1 MFARRVVPLNL
12 GIYIYTYFFLYLY
25 QGLLGNAIGTSNNC
39 ILSQENVQILRNYK
53 LLYANK
59 RIILWCNNVRIRL
72 HSFRRR
78 PRINIPFSMRML
90 SQAKRARCS
99 LFPVR
104 ERLRRSVHES
114 GTVVE
119 AN

>member
-1 MFARRVVPLNL
+1 M
-12 GIYIYTYFFLYLY
+12 YIYFFLFLFLYLSK
-25 QGLLGNAIGTSNNC
+25 QGLLGNAIRTGNNC
-39 ILSQENVQILRNYK
+39 ILPRENVQILRNYK

-78 PRINIPFSMRML
+78 PRINIPFSMRVL

-104 ERLRRSVHES
+104 ERLRGSVRES
-114 GTVVE
+114 GTVAE